1 MLVFVLKFFNLESTE
16 LNFQVVN
23 FLLYLVQWVIIFL
36 FAWWA
41 TSDYLLAT
49 AITFLYLSSPFV
61 FGMSRWVMTENFV
74 FVGLLTFHLF
84 QLD

>member
-1 MLVFVLKFFNLESTE
+1 VLVFVLKFFNLESTE